1 MDRLN
6 AMAELGTIIV
16 SDNGIAVRHQQRNG
30 TTEGAYDEA
39 TIENLQDAARIL
51 AGWMNLK
58 FEDTAS
64 ECRRVH
70 KKDQFDAYLREIIQ
84 GCVGEDQ

>member
-1 MDRLN
+1 MTER
-6 AMAELGTIIV
+6 GIILV
-16 SDNGIAVRHQQRNG
+16 SDNGITVRCQQRDE
-30 TTEGAYDEA
+30 TTEVTYDET
-39 TIENLQDAARIL
+39 TIENLQDGARIL

-70 KKDQFDAYLREIIQ
+70 KNDQFDAFLREFVQ
-84 GCVGEDQ
+84 GK